1 MQITLEHVSKTYL
14 AGAEKIEA
22 VKDNCLT
29 IPENKIFGIIGKSG
43 AGKSSLVRLMS
54 LLEAPDEG
62 AVYYDDKRVDNLDK
76 AALIAQRRKI
86 GMIFQNFNL
95 FSSRT
100 AGKNVAYPLE
110 ICGMGKRETEERV
123 REMLALVGLEDRAD
137 APISTLSGGQKQ
149 RVAIARALAA
159 KPDVLF
165 CDEATSA
172 LDPQT
177 TRSILAL
184 IREIQAKMKLTV
196 VMITHQM
203 EVVRDACSQV
213 AVIDGGGVVEQGSVE
228 DIFTYPRSPV
238 TKEFLSNITPAEG
251 GLGAHA
257 GGESSFVRWSAE
269 GGYYTLHFTGGSP
282 GEPVLS
288 RLSRIAN
295 VEFNIRAAGV
305 QHIPAS
311 GLANQSDGSPAAPQ
325 DGSSTGK
332 AGETGGSCEG
342 RDIGTMLLDISGP
355 QEEQEKAFAFLRENG
370 VIVEK
375 TADGK
380 EVK

>member
-1 MQITLEHVSKTYL
+1 MPGFVWVLPGRFHFVIIPYRTTMQIRLEHLTKTYL
-14 AGAEKIEA
+14 AGAERIEA
-22 VKDNCLT
+22 VKDNSLI

-76 AALIAQRRKI
+76 AALIQQRRKI

-100 AGKNVAYPLE
+100 AGRNVAYPLE
-110 ICGMGKRETEERV
+110 ICGMGKVEIEERV
-123 REMLALVGLEDRAD
+123 REMLSLVGLEDRAD

-149 RVAIARALAA
+149 RVAIARALAN

-177 TRSILAL
+177 TRIILAL

-213 AVIDGGGVVEQGSVE
+213 AVIDGGSVVEQGRVE

-238 TKEFLSNITPAEG
+238 TKEFLSNIKA
-251 GLGAHA
+251 A
-257 GGESSFVRWSAE
+257 GGESFVRWSAE
-269 GGYYTLHFTGGSP
+269 GGMYTLHFTGGTP

-288 RLSRIAN
+288 RLSRVADI
-295 VEFNIRAAGV
+295 EFNIRAAGV

-311 GLANQSDGSPAAPQ
+311 SEAEADGHKGQ
-325 DGSSTGK
+325 
-332 AGETGGSCEG
+332 
-342 RDIGTMLLDISGP
+342 DIGTMLLDIKG
-355 QEEQEKAFAFLRENG
+355 EQAEKEKAFAFLKENG

-375 TADGK
+375 TDDGK
-380 EVK
+380 EVQ